1 MSNLSINF
9 GTSTSARR
17 LGGLLMSVI
26 SVLAVTALMPG
37 VASAHRGS
45 PPPACS
51 EQATQPF
58 LPYGDSDY
66 YRLAPGGDFEGDL
79 SDFDITGAAGPVA
92 GSSPI
97 GGETVLSLAPN
108 STVTTPPIC
117 TDGTELFSRM
127 FSRSA
132 DGDPR
137 AAIVVE
143 AVAPDGRSRLVG
155 ITRSDSDW
163 TPTSRFL
170 APIGFARAG
179 YSTFQYR
186 FTAIG
191 RGTTLID
198 GIYID
203 PRIRG

>member
-1 MSNLSINF
+1 MSMV
-9 GTSTSARR
+9 G
-17 LGGLLMSVI
+17 
-26 SVLAVTALMPG
+26 VLAVTALMPG
-37 VASAHRGS
+37 VASAHRNS
-45 PPPACS
+45 PPPSCTD
-51 EQATQPF
+51 EATQPF
-58 LPYGDSDY
+58 LAYGDPEY

-79 SDFDITGAAGPVA
+79 SDFDFQGDVGPVA
-92 GSSPI
+92 DSSPI
-97 GGETVLSLAPN
+97 GGDTVLSLAPG
-108 STVTTPPIC
+108 SSVTTPPIC

-143 AVAPDGRSRLVG
+143 AIAPSGRTRLVG
-155 ITRSDSDW
+155 ITRSDDDW
-163 TPTSRFL
+163 GPTSRFL
-170 APIGFARAG
+170 APLGLARSG
-179 YSTFQYR
+179 STTFQYR

-198 GIYID
+198 GIYVD